1 MIELQ
6 DVSFSYDQT
15 IALQNVS
22 IKIQPNEYIGIIGPN
37 GGGKTTLLKL
47 ILGFLKP
54 QTSTIIKDPNLKVG
68 YVPQLHRFDRSF
80 PLSVLELVGLGDVRA
95 KDWKQKALAALEKVN
110 LAEFSYR
117 PFSALSGGQFQRAL
131 IARALMTEPSVLV
144 LDEPTAN
151 LDIDAQEDVH
161 TLLRSLK
168 GQITIIMVSH
178 DLQTIV
184 NEVDRVLC
192 VQGKVTSSLPNEIC
206 EHFTV
211 GLYHKPL
218 LDKEQK

>member
-1 MIELQ
+1 MIELR
-6 DVSFSYDQT
+6 DVSFGYDQT
-15 IALQNVS
+15 MALKGVS

-47 ILGFLKP
+47 TLGFLKP
-54 QTSTIIKDPNLKVG
+54 QTGTIIKNPDIKIG
-68 YVPQLHRFDRSF
+68 YVPQLHRFDRLF

-95 KDWKQKALAALEKVN
+95 KDWKQKAFAALEKVN
-110 LAEFSYR
+110 LAEYAYR

-151 LDIDAQEDVH
+151 LDVDAQEDVH
-161 TLLRSLK
+161 ALLRSLK
-168 GQITIIMVSH
+168 KQITIIMVSH

-184 NEVDRVLC
+184 NEVDRILC

-206 EHFTV
+206 EHFAV

>member
-1 MIELQ
+1 MIELE
-6 DVSFSYDQT
+6 DVSFGYDQT
-15 IALQNVS
+15 MALKNVS
-22 IKIQPNEYIGIIGPN
+22 IKIQPNEYVGIIGPN

-54 QTSTIIKDPNLKVG
+54 QAGKITVNSRLKIG
-68 YVPQLHRFDRSF
+68 YVPQLHGFDKSF
-80 PLSVLELVGLGDVRA
+80 PLSVLELVGLGDVRS
-95 KDWKQKALAALEKVN
+95 KDWKQKALCALEKVN
-110 LAEFSYR
+110 LLDFAHR
-117 PFSALSGGQFQRAL
+117 PFSSLSGGQFQRAL
-131 IARALMTEPSVLV
+131 IARALMIEPSVLI

-151 LDIDAQEDVH
+151 LDVEAQEDVH

-168 GQITIIMVSH
+168 KQITIIMVSH

-192 VQGKVTSSLPNEIC
+192 VQGKVTSSLPSELC
-206 EHFTV
+206 KHFAV

-218 LDKEQK
+218 LEKEQK